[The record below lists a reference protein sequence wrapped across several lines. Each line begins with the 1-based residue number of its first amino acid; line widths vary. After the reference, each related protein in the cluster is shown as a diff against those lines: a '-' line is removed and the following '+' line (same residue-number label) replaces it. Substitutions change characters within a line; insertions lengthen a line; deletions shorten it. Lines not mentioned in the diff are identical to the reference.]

1 MLRKL
6 PHDEIPRL
14 TIEEVRNSER
24 HPVYVVLDNVRSA
37 YNVGSIFRT
46 CDGAGVA
53 GLYLCGYTPHPPH
66 KEIAKTA
73 LTAVESVPWEF
84 HPSIEQLLHDLKTR
98 GVTIAPV
105 EIARPSKSYTE
116 LGGCDYPVAL
126 VFGNEIVGVSQEVLA
141 LADFALEIPMFGI
154 KQSLNVAV
162 AAGISMFEAVRIFRE
177 YRGDPGDG

>member
-1 MLRKL
+1 MRKL

-14 TIEEVRNSER
+14 TLEEARHSER

-73 LTAVESVPWEF
+73 LTAVDSVPWEF
-84 HPSIEQLLHDLKTR
+84 HPSIEKLLRELKAR
-98 GVTIAPV
+98 NVTIAPV
-105 EIARPSKSYTE
+105 EIARPSKPYTE
-116 LGGCDYPVAL
+116 LDRRDYPVAL
-126 VFGNEIVGVSQEVLA
+126 VFGNEIVGVSPEVLE
-141 LADFALEIPMFGI
+141 LADFALEIPMYGI

-162 AAGISMFEAVRIFRE
+162 AAGIAVFEAIRVFKENRD
-177 YRGDPGDG
+177 YPGDR